1 MGKMLKKYIEAD
13 KKLVRLRELQIEP
26 ESAEENDLLEELDSL
41 WWQLT
46 PEERDEVSL

>member
-1 MGKMLKKYIEAD
+1 MLKKYIEAD

-46 PEERDEVSL
+46 PKERDEVSL